1 MTESAT
7 PMVRADGTY
16 ATTALRQE
24 AITATVAQTRVLGVD
39 GANPAPDLRRNLDYF
54 LECIDIAQGFGGRSD
69 LLLFHEFPITGFSE
83 WTREQHYRLALEVPG
98 PETELV
104 AQRAKKYNCYIIFGT
119 YAKDEKNWPGH
130 ILHLMVMAKPDGSI
144 VTHWKQRNVRGM
156 FPGGEQYTSVIYDVY
171 DRFVEMYGIDA
182 VIPVER
188 TDIGNIAMSAVQF
201 EPELFRCMAFKGAEL
216 ICRVATGGFE
226 FDDMRL
232 TSYHNSLYT
241 LIANNCVNTGERN
254 RAFLTTRPTAGR
266 AARRSSR
273 RAAWNSA
280 RPAPSR
286 PRSRRGFRSASSASG
301 TGSPTCTC
309 SCTGLCSTSTRSATH
324 RVAISTIFRRTNAM
338 PSAISRNARAG
349 PITGSRASDHR
360 TQQIDAHQRAH
371 PRAADPRWRAAVC
384 PGRARQ
390 RFPAA
395 NQ

>member
-16 ATTALRQE
+16 ATAALRQE

-39 GANPAPDLRRNLDYF
+39 GTNPAPDLRRNLDYF

-69 LLLFHEFPITGFSE
+69 LLLFHEFPITGFSD
-83 WTREQHYRLALEVPG
+83 WTRDQHYKLALEGPG

-104 AQRAKKYNCYIIFGT
+104 AQRAKKYNCYIVFGT
-119 YAKDEKNWPGH
+119 YAKDPKNWPGH
-130 ILHLMVMAKPDGSI
+130 ILHLMVMAKPEGSI
-144 VTHWKQRNVRGM
+144 VKHWKQINVRGM

-241 LIANNCVNTGERN
+241 MIANNCVNSGERN
-254 RAFLTTRPTAGR
+254 PGFFDDQAHGGPGRSAIFGPRGVELCKAGPFETKV
-266 AARRSSR
+266 
-273 RAAWNSA
+273 SA
-280 RPAPSR
+280 RIPIGEFRQRHRIPDLHMHLYR
-286 PRSRRGFRSASSASG
+286 PVLDQYQERYSPGGYIDYIPKDKRDAFRYFQERSRW
-301 TGSPTCTC
+301 
-309 SCTGLCSTSTRSATH
+309 TH
-324 RVAISTIFRRTNAM
+324 Y
-338 PSAISRNARAG
+338 
-349 PITGSRASDHR
+349 
-360 TQQIDAHQRAH
+360 
-371 PRAADPRWRAAVC
+371 W
-384 PGRARQ
+384 
-390 RFPAA
+390 
-395 NQ
+395 